1 MIARLNVL
9 LLLLMIGSALWLVR
23 VQYDSRRLYS
33 ELDREV
39 SLARQLEIDSDRLK
53 VAVRAQAAAT
63 RVESFAREQLKMQSA
78 SPTTTHY
85 VPDPSPAPASAN
97 AVAPAATVSSVPQ
110 VVVPAAGSLALT
122 AARAAEHGGA
132 L

>member
-85 VPDPSPAPASAN
+85 VPDPSPAPTSAN
-97 AVAPAATVSSVPQ
+97 AVAPAAVSSVPQ
-110 VVVPAAGSLALT
+110 VAVPAAGSLALT